1 MQSISTNKDDFIHL
15 NIDTY
20 ETLDAEVQLPT
31 ASVSNE
37 TIGVDYT
44 GGTDQAMDEGIV
56 DESHETV
63 ESGDGPDL
71 YAQFISATGVTYNDL
86 LDSLL
91 SKDRKTKVTKDNFL
105 QYFES
110 VGRLSAGLTKAEIL
124 ICLDRIKLQNQQMY
138 FAKSW
143 NKQKLAQYLYNC
155 LTDQS
160 NLSGAETN
168 RKRVMKRKNPTK
180 LSAMCKKI
188 IRKFP
193 KWLLNIIVSE
203 YEFMPEYDNWKT
215 DLPFTNPTKIVFG
228 SFVEEVTW
236 FSKPEYNNETF
247 THVFSYLDIHHL
259 VTNCR
264 TKVCKDGI
272 PQRGISNNA
281 WKVVARENKTNLKIP
296 HVEDLVDK
304 QSDAIARETFSAK
317 VEGRMVDLGFPA
329 EAELCKLVR
338 EFYDAED
345 EPGLTSAERCERR
358 LRLREWLLQDV
369 NFSSFP
375 PYGSHI
381 RGIPLVMFQGFL
393 TNIDRR
399 MQIVPYIKSGTYNVR
414 ALGSLEVE
422 NFFGQFQD
430 LDPKGSGV
438 LKAEEVPAALESACQ
453 LLQTCM
459 RKDRKFDMVISRK
472 TKVYPIHE
480 MMEDCSI
487 ESSPVFMT
495 PLQTDMITLK

>member
-1 MQSISTNKDDFIHL
+1 MSSLQESEIVSLQLISTRKDDFIHL
-15 NIDTY
+15 NIDKY
-20 ETLDAEVQLPT
+20 ETLDVEVQLST

-37 TIGVDYT
+37 TIGGDYT
-44 GGTDQAMDEGIV
+44 GGTEQAMDEVIV
-56 DESHETV
+56 DESCEIV
-63 ESGDGPDL
+63 ESGYGLDL

-86 LDSLL
+86 LESLL
-91 SKDRKTKVTKDNFL
+91 SKDRKTKVTMDNFL
-105 QYFES
+105 QYFEP
-110 VGRLSAGLTKAEIL
+110 VNRLSAGLTKDEIL

-168 RKRVMKRKNPTK
+168 RKRGTKSKNPTK

-203 YEFMPEYDNWKT
+203 YEFMPEYDNWKI
-215 DLPFTNPTKIVFG
+215 DLPFTNPTKIV
-228 SFVEEVTW
+228 
-236 FSKPEYNNETF
+236 
-247 THVFSYLDIHHL
+247 I
-259 VTNCR
+259 
-264 TKVCKDGI
+264 
-272 PQRGISNNA
+272 
-281 WKVVARENKTNLKIP
+281 
-296 HVEDLVDK
+296 
-304 QSDAIARETFSAK
+304 
-317 VEGRMVDLGFPA
+317 
-329 EAELCKLVR
+329 
-338 EFYDAED
+338 DAED
-345 EPGLTSAERCERR
+345 KPGLTSAERCESR
-358 LRLREWLLQDV
+358 LQLREWLLEDV
-369 NFSSFP
+369 NFSSFQ

-381 RGIPLVMFQGFL
+381 RWIPLVMFQGFL

-399 MQIVPYIKSGTYNVR
+399 IKIVPYIKSRTYNVR

-430 LDPKGSGV
+430 LDHKGSGV
-438 LKAEEVPAALESACQ
+438 IKAEEVPAALESACQ
-453 LLQTCM
+453 LLKTCM

-480 MMEDCSI
+480 MMEECSI
-487 ESSPVFMT
+487 ESRPVFMT
-495 PLQTDMITLK
+495 PLHTDMITLKDHVFDNILRAKRKSRRRLVAIATPDEAARGVAPVRQHHKCDESKILPHKRLGLDLQ